1 MLPAEIA
8 STTVKPSM
16 ILERNRKVGSL
27 KNEPLSFWNR
37 TFPPVFVLK
46 NRHRGPNP
54 NAVRKCRAEWIRVR
68 KYGQKRQWV
77 VTSPAPRG
85 GGSTRI
91 ARCVAGWG
99 DRLSAY

>member
-27 KNEPLSFWNR
+27 KNEPLRFWNR

-54 NAVRKCRAEWIRVR
+54 NAVRKPKAEWIRPR
-68 KYGQKRQWV
+68 KYGQKR
-77 VTSPAPRG
+77 
-85 GGSTRI
+85 
-91 ARCVAGWG
+91 
-99 DRLSAY
+99 

>member
-27 KNEPLSFWNR
+27 KNEPLRFWNR

-54 NAVRKCRAEWIRVR
+54 NAVRKCRAKWIRVR
-68 KYGQKRQWV
+68 KYGQKRQGECF
-77 VTSPAPRG
+77 TRPLRG
-85 GGSTRI
+85 SRRAKLARLGPLQGRI
-91 ARCVAGWG
+91 
-99 DRLSAY
+99 

>member
-8 STTVKPSM
+8 RTTVKPSM

-37 TFPPVFVLK
+37 TFPPVFVQK

-54 NAVRKCRAEWIRVR
+54 NAMHKCRAEWIRVR
-68 KYGQKRQWV
+68 KYGQKRQWGHSLS
-77 VTSPAPRG
+77 SPGG
-85 GGSTRI
+85 GGSVRMQCEP
-91 ARCVAGWG
+91 RWG
-99 DRLSAY
+99 DSL